1 MKSKNKQTTEAAGIS
16 GKTASEAEY
25 PLEEL
30 AEHSAALLG
39 VNREV
44 LLGAVHG
51 ASRNHFSVEEARQR
65 VQQFLKRKVQ

>member
-1 MKSKNKQTTEAAGIS
+1 MKSKNKQMTEAAGINR
-16 GKTASEAEY
+16 TASEAEY

>member
-1 MKSKNKQTTEAAGIS
+1 MKSKNKQMSEAAGIN
-16 GKTASEAEY
+16 GTASEVVY

-30 AEHSAALLG
+30 AEHSVALLG

>member
-1 MKSKNKQTTEAAGIS
+1 VKSKNKQATEAAGIN
-16 GKTASEAEY
+16 GTAPEAEY